1 MLNKSS
7 YEILLGAKKTSD
19 LLWMKST
26 CLRVGN
32 YTARHHLLIQ
42 QHRLH
47 VLRQSRGEGDH
58 TEDKLA
64 TSLHQKYISEQEQDE
79 KDSRD

>member
-7 YEILLGAKKTSD
+7 YKILLGAEKTSD
-19 LLWMKST
+19 LPWT
-26 CLRVGN
+26 RLRVGN

-47 VLRQSRGEGDH
+47 VLRQSQGEGDH
-58 TEDKLA
+58 TEDKVA
-64 TSLHQKYISEQEQDE
+64 TSLHKKYISEQEQDE